1 MPGVKR
7 AATLAGL
14 AGIGCAALAAGY
26 YFAREGPVG
35 GNGARP
41 DPAPVAGTARERVPE
56 NRPLFTLA
64 DPTGRPR
71 SIAEWDGKALL
82 INFWATWC
90 PPCRREIPLLNSL
103 RSEYGPRG
111 FEIIGVAVDFRE
123 DVLEYMKGTPIS
135 YPVLIGE
142 QDGLDAARAFGME
155 TLGFPFTVFTDTRGR
170 VVTVHVGELH
180 PPEAAVILGAV
191 EEIDAGRLD
200 IAAARTRIR
209 AGVSSGERTQSGA
222 K

>member
-1 MPGVKR
+1 MRR

-14 AGIGCAALAAGY
+14 AGIGCAALAVGY
-26 YFAREGPVG
+26 YVAREGTVG
-35 GNGARP
+35 GNSGQP
-41 DPAPVAGTARERVPE
+41 DPAPVAATAGERVPE
-56 NRPLFTLA
+56 IRPLFTLA

-90 PPCRREIPLLNSL
+90 PPCRREIPLLNAL
-103 RSEYGPRG
+103 RSEYAPRG
-111 FEIIGVAVDFRE
+111 FEVIGVAVDFRD
-123 DVLEYMKGTPIS
+123 DVLEYMEGTPIS

-155 TLGFPFTVFTDTRGR
+155 ALGFPFTVFTDTRGR
-170 VVTVHVGELH
+170 IVTVHVGELH

-191 EEIDAGRLD
+191 EEVDAGRLD
-200 IAAARTRIR
+200 IEAARTRIR
-209 AGVSSGERTQSGA
+209 AGVRRGSPVGSGT